1 MENFKTRA
9 LGLKEEFLP
18 IYSVLL
24 KNVASVKSEQCTFFP
39 QWGANYPFRVE
50 RCGLMVMGR
59 ACNGWHSKSQD
70 INILF
75 GTSGESIFNRKD
87 QMRWVETS
95 AGNKSGY
102 NTNRSAFW
110 RVTKRIAQS
119 FYPDEWYSHVAWS
132 NVCKVARWKGGN
144 PSDKLYYAQL
154 ESCKK
159 IFEAEIRL
167 FSPKFVVMF
176 TGKSWAIDFLMYLN
190 DNYEPISIKQLN
202 WDRYQC
208 NVYYING
215 TFFIVTEHP
224 QGKKEAIHAECIINF
239 IKGIIDND
247 MQ

>member
-1 MENFKTRA
+1 MTNSILRA
-9 LGLKEEFLP
+9 SELKKQIKP
-18 IYSVLL
+18 IYSELL
-24 KNVASVKSEQCTFFP
+24 QNVASFKFEKCTFFP
-39 QWGANYPFRVE
+39 QWGENYPLRKE

-75 GTSGESIFNRKD
+75 GTSDESIFNRMD
-87 QMRWVETS
+87 QMMWVETF
-95 AGNKSGY
+95 AGSKSGY

-110 RVTKRIAQS
+110 RVAKHIAQS
-119 FYPDEWYSHVAWS
+119 FYPDEWCSYVAWS
-132 NVCKVARWKGGN
+132 NVCKVAPWEGGN
-144 PSDKLYYAQL
+144 PNNKLYNAQL
-154 ESCKK
+154 ESCRR
-159 IFEAEIRL
+159 IFAEEIRL

-176 TGKSWAIDFLMYLN
+176 TGESWAIDFLMYLN
-190 DNYEPISIKQLN
+190 DNKEPISIKQLN

-215 TFFIVTEHP
+215 TYFIVTEHP